1 MISGSTLQA
10 IVRGCR
16 ASLRRFCGWTKAE
29 EENVLRK
36 LKVAAAEAL
45 AVSSLLLLLA
55 SPAGAASDTA
65 CDKLRAIS
73 AKLGCPG
80 SGHEACPGIANALSK
95 TGCGL
100 NTSNWVLYQNLCSST
115 YIAYVGLDPAFDS
128 ATIAALNAGTLFLEV
143 QGSTWKAVF
152 AGVDPFGHTYFSYG
166 PSVQGSLVTGPGT
179 LDCSQPK
186 GPNGIF
192 LDLVA
197 YIF

>member
-1 MISGSTLQA
+1 
-10 IVRGCR
+10 
-16 ASLRRFCGWTKAE
+16 LRRSCGRTKAE

-45 AVSSLLLLLA
+45 AVGSVLLLLA
-55 SPAGAASDTA
+55 SPVGAASDTA

-100 NTSNWVLYQNLCSST
+100 NTSNWILEDNICVT
-115 YIAYVGLDPAFDS
+115 AYESFVGLNPAFDS
-128 ATIAALNAGTLFLEV
+128 ATIAALTAGTLFLEV

-152 AGVDPFGHTYFSYG
+152 EGVDRFGITYFAYG
-166 PSVQGSLVTGPGT
+166 PTIQGSLVTGPGT

-192 LDLVA
+192 VDLVA
-197 YIF
+197 YIFS